1 MVLLQERIMFDEKKP
16 REEVPVAKKAFDRDL
31 ILVVDDDRDIVAAI
45 VESLEKDLPSARF
58 LTTGNGNDAVS
69 IFEKNVPKPGIIILD
84 MMLPGRSGFLVM
96 KKIKRG
102 KRATDVP
109 HIIMITGNQQKRHK
123 MYAESMGTFG
133 YLNKPFRM
141 QRLLEVVQDA
151 RSRIS

>member
-1 MVLLQERIMFDEKKP
+1 MFDEKKP

-84 MMLPGRSGFLVM
+84 FIILV
-96 KKIKRG
+96 IKNIASTC
-102 KRATDVP
+102 KLQS
-109 HIIMITGNQQKRHK
+109 IC
-123 MYAESMGTFG
+123 
-133 YLNKPFRM
+133 
-141 QRLLEVVQDA
+141 
-151 RSRIS
+151 